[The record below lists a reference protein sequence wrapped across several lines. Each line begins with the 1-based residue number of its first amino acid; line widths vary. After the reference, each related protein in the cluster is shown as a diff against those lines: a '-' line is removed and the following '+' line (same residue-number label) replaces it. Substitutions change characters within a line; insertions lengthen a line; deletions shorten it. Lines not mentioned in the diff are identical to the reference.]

1 VLSQQDEDGSERV
14 IAYASRALSK
24 PERNYCVTRRE
35 LLAVVYF
42 THHFQQYLL
51 GRHFTLRTDHHSL
64 SWLRN
69 FREPVG
75 QLARWLEQLQ
85 EYSFSTIHRPG
96 KRHGNADALSR
107 LPCRQCGQHEPD
119 TESPTSAAVGRVSL
133 PNEYSQE
140 ELHQAQLD
148 DPIIGPILCAKQ
160 ENHRPSDETAKGKS
174 SHHRRLLQLW
184 DQLIVQDQ
192 LLFRRFENDEGSSHH
207 TQLVVPRSL
216 RDQVLRDLHGGAL
229 SGHFGEDKTLGRLR
243 ERFYWPGF
251 HTDVK
256 LWCQSC
262 EDCARRKMTTP
273 KYRAPLK
280 NVQVGSPMQVVAVDI
295 LGPLPKSSNGN
306 QYILVAGDYFTR
318 WMEAYAIPNQEADT
332 VAQKLTEEMFLRFS
346 PPEQLHSDQ
355 GRQFESILVAEI
367 CKVLGIKKT
376 RTTPYH
382 PQGDGMVERF
392 NRTLISLLST
402 AIKDHHTEWEDHLR
416 ATCMAYNTSEQ
427 STTGFTPFFLMFGR
441 EARMPIDIMFGRPP
455 ENEGLSHSEYAI
467 QLRDKLESS
476 YDTVRQHR
484 QRALQRQ
491 KDHYD
496 KKVKVGV
503 VIYRIIY
510 PIYYG
515 ATDEPF
521 A

>member
-1 VLSQQDEDGSERV
+1 MEEPYQD
-14 IAYASRALSK
+14 
-24 PERNYCVTRRE
+24 
-35 LLAVVYF
+35 
-42 THHFQQYLL
+42 
-51 GRHFTLRTDHHSL
+51 
-64 SWLRN
+64 
-69 FREPVG
+69 
-75 QLARWLEQLQ
+75 
-85 EYSFSTIHRPG
+85 
-96 KRHGNADALSR
+96 
-107 LPCRQCGQHEPD
+107 
-119 TESPTSAAVGRVSL
+119 
-133 PNEYSQE
+133 
-140 ELHQAQLD
+140 
-148 DPIIGPILCAKQ
+148 
-160 ENHRPSDETAKGKS
+160 
-174 SHHRRLLQLW
+174 
-184 DQLIVQDQ
+184 
-192 LLFRRFENDEGSSHH
+192 
-207 TQLVVPRSL
+207 
-216 RDQVLRDLHGGAL
+216 
-229 SGHFGEDKTLGRLR
+229 TLGRTKLWADYGR
-243 ERFYWPGF
+243 DFTGLDF
-251 HTDVK
+251 TDVK
-256 LWCQSC
+256 LRCQSC

-273 KYRAPLK
+273 KYKAPLK

-382 PQGDGMVERF
+382 PQGGGMVERF

-402 AIKDHHTEWEDHLR
+402 TIKDHHNEWEDRLR
-416 ATCMAYNTSEQ
+416 ATCMVYNTSEQ
-427 STTGFTPFFLMFGR
+427 STSGFTPFFLMFGK
-441 EARMPIDIMFGRPP
+441 EARTPIDIMFGRPP
-455 ENEGLSHSEYAI
+455 ENEGLTHSEYAI